1 MAIPLAYN
9 LRNLAVRKTSTLMT
23 ALGIA
28 LTVAV
33 LLAVMA
39 MISGLKRA
47 FAETGNPLNVLVMR
61 KGATSELVSWVRRE
75 AYNDLRYRSG
85 VARTAK
91 GEPMTSMEMI
101 TVITIPSI
109 TNPDGSNVNLRG
121 ITQAG
126 IEMRPEMHITQ
137 GRWFQPGRREIVVGK
152 SVAKRYPAAQ
162 LGKKLEFGKGSWDV
176 VGVFESGAS
185 AINSEILAD
194 LNQASSDYNR
204 FEGGSSVLVRATDLV
219 AANALINELK
229 ADQRLNVMAVPET
242 KYYNDQ
248 TVSALPVQA
257 LGTFVACIMAIGS
270 IFAAMNTM
278 YAAVARRAREIGT
291 LRVLGFS
298 RSGILFSFFLE
309 SLVLSLLGG
318 LLGCI
323 LVLPLNN
330 LTTSMGS
337 FTTFSEVAFNFRV
350 TPVIM
355 LVGVLFALVMGVFGG
370 LLPARMA
377 AKKEILTALREA

>member
-1 MAIPLAYN
+1 MALPIAYN
-9 LRNLAVRKTSTLMT
+9 LRNLTVRKTSTLMT

-39 MISGLKRA
+39 MVAGLERA
-47 FAETGNPLNVLVMR
+47 FAETGDPLHVLVMR
-61 KGATSELVSWVRRE
+61 NGATSELVSWVTRQS
-75 AYNDLRYRSG
+75 YNDLRYKPG
-85 VARTAK
+85 IARNAK
-91 GEPMTSMEMI
+91 GEPLTSMEMI
-101 TVITIPSI
+101 TVITIPSVS
-109 TNPDGSNVNLRG
+109 NPDGSNVNLRG
-121 ITQAG
+121 VTPAAL
-126 IEMRPEMHITQ
+126 EMRPDMRIVQ

-162 LGKKLEFGKGSWDV
+162 FGRSLEFGKGRWEI
-176 VGVFESGAS
+176 VGVFDAGAS

-204 FEGGSSVLVRATDLV
+204 FEGGSSVLVRVTDAV
-219 AANALINELK
+219 AVNTLINELK
-229 ADQRLNVMAVPET
+229 ADQRLNVMAVSET

-248 TVSALPVQA
+248 TASAMPVQA
-257 LGTFVACIMAIGS
+257 LGTFVAGIMAIGS

-298 RSGILFSFFLE
+298 RGGILTSFFLE
-309 SLVLSLLGG
+309 SLLLSLIGG

-337 FTTFSEVAFNFRV
+337 WTTFSEVAFNFRV
-350 TPVIM
+350 TPQIM
-355 LVGVLFALVMGVFGG
+355 IVGVLFALIMGVFGG

>member
-1 MAIPLAYN
+1 MAIPIAYN

-39 MISGLKRA
+39 MVAGLKRA

-75 AYNDLRYRSG
+75 AYNDLRYKSG
-85 VARTAK
+85 VRRNAQ

-109 TNPDGSNVNLRG
+109 SNPDGSNVNLRG
-121 ITQAG
+121 ITPAG
-126 IEMRPEMHITQ
+126 IEMRPEMHIVE
-137 GRWFQPGRREIVVGK
+137 GRWFQAGRREVVVGK
-152 SVAKRYPAAQ
+152 GVARRYPAAQ
-162 LGKKLEFGKGSWDV
+162 LGRKLEFGKGSWDV
-176 VGVFESGAS
+176 VGVFEAGAS

-204 FEGGSSVLVRATDLV
+204 FEGGSSVLVRATDLI
-219 AANALINELK
+219 AANALVNELK

-248 TVSALPVQA
+248 TAAAIPVQA
-257 LGTFVACIMAIGS
+257 MGTFVAFIMAIGS

-298 RSGILFSFFLE
+298 RGGILTSFFLE

-318 LLGCI
+318 MLGCI

-337 FTTFSEVAFNFRV
+337 WTTFSEVAFNFRV
-350 TPVIM
+350 TPSIM
-355 LVGVLFALVMGVFGG
+355 LIGVVFALLMGIFGG

>member
-1 MAIPLAYN
+1 MALPIAYN

-28 LTVAV
+28 LTVSV

-39 MISGLKRA
+39 MVAGLERA
-47 FAETGNPLNVLVMR
+47 FAETGDPLHVLVMR
-61 KGATSELVSWVRRE
+61 NGATSELVSWVRRE
-75 AYNDLRYRSG
+75 AYNDLRYKPG
-85 VARTAK
+85 IARNAK
-91 GEPMTSMEMI
+91 GEPMASMEMI

-109 TNPDGSNVNLRG
+109 SNPDGSNVNLRG
-121 ITQAG
+121 ITPAAL
-126 IEMRPEMHITQ
+126 EMRPNMRIVE
-137 GRWFQPGRREIVVGK
+137 GRWFQQGRREIVVGK

-162 LGKKLEFGKGSWDV
+162 FGRSLEFGKGKWEI
-176 VGVFESGAS
+176 VGVFDAGDS

-204 FEGGSSVLVRATDLV
+204 FEGGSSVLVRATDRV
-219 AANALINELK
+219 ALNALINELK

-248 TVSALPVQA
+248 TASAVPVQA
-257 LGTFVACIMAIGS
+257 LGTFVAAIMAIGS

-298 RSGILFSFFLE
+298 RGGILTSFFLE
-309 SLVLSLLGG
+309 SLLLSLIGG
-318 LLGCI
+318 VLGCL

-337 FTTFSEVAFNFRV
+337 WTTFSEVAFNFRV
-350 TPVIM
+350 TPQIM
-355 LVGVLFALVMGVFGG
+355 LVGVVFALIMGVFGG

-377 AKKEILTALREA
+377 ARKEILTALREG

>member
-1 MAIPLAYN
+1 MAIPIAYN

-39 MISGLKRA
+39 MVSGLKRA

-109 TNPDGSNVNLRG
+109 SNPDGSNVNLRG
-121 ITQAG
+121 ITPAG
-126 IEMRPEMHITQ
+126 IEMRPDMRIIE
-137 GRWFQPGRREIVVGK
+137 GRWFQQGRREIVVGK

-176 VGVFESGAS
+176 VGVFDAGAS

-248 TVSALPVQA
+248 TASAIPVQA
-257 LGTFVACIMAIGS
+257 LGTFVACIMAVGS

-337 FTTFSEVAFNFRV
+337 WTTFSEVAFNFRV
-350 TPVIM
+350 TPLIM
-355 LVGVLFALVMGVFGG
+355 LVGVAFALIMGVFGG

>member
-1 MAIPLAYN
+1 MKIPLAYN
-9 LRNLAVRKTSTLMT
+9 VRNLAVRKTSTLMT

-39 MISGLKRA
+39 MVAGLKRA

-75 AYNDLRYRSG
+75 AYNDLRYKPG
-85 VARTAK
+85 VMRNTR

-109 TNPDGSNVNLRG
+109 SNPDGSNVNLRG
-121 ITQAG
+121 ITSAG
-126 IEMRPEMHITQ
+126 IEMRPEMHIIA
-137 GRWFQPGRREIVVGK
+137 GRWFQPGRREIVVG
-152 SVAKRYPAAQ
+152 SGVAKRYPAAR
-162 LGKKLEFGKGSWDV
+162 LGKKLEFGKGVWDI
-176 VGVFESGAS
+176 VGVFEAGAS

-219 AANALINELK
+219 AANALINELR

-248 TVSALPVQA
+248 TASAIPVQA
-257 LGTFVACIMAIGS
+257 MGTFVACIMAIGS

-298 RSGILFSFFLE
+298 RRGILTSFFLE
-309 SLVLSLLGG
+309 SLCLSLLGG

-337 FTTFSEVAFNFRV
+337 WTTFSEVAFNFRV
-350 TPVIM
+350 TPPIM
-355 LVGVLFALVMGVFGG
+355 LVGVVFALFMGVFGG

-377 AKKEILTALREA
+377 AKKEILTALREG